1 MLRIC
6 LSRFKHG
13 QTSMEVKECCGWSS
27 TNRNDKNVERV
38 PELIHQ
44 DKHVTVHFL
53 CKSALF
59 LMEALNASH
68 Q

>member
-1 MLRIC
+1 
-6 LSRFKHG
+6 
-13 QTSMEVKECCGWSS
+13 MEVKECCGWSS